1 MINKAKT
8 NKIWNGIKQLLRLKK
23 SKYFT
28 LPSIFI
34 SNEQEITND
43 KATADQLLNKFFSDS
58 SIRNNLAL
66 AVPKTNL
73 PFKML
78 FKQSPAN
85 STETENNNF
94 IIMSQSS
101 AKVCSTF
108 SISTSLLKTL
118 KGILSIPLQL
128 IFYCSFSTVLVPDQ

>member
-58 SIRNNLAL
+58 SIKNQLGLSCTKN
-66 AVPKTNL
+66 K
-73 PFKML
+73 
-78 FKQSPAN
+78 PA
-85 STETENNNF
+85 
-94 IIMSQSS
+94 I
-101 AKVCSTF
+101 
-108 SISTSLLKTL
+108 
-118 KGILSIPLQL
+118 
-128 IFYCSFSTVLVPDQ
+128 